1 MAGRKKIEIR
11 KGSKFRKIV
20 ELYKADLIS
29 ITDAASI
36 LGLSRTTFY
45 RRMKEADK
53 VDDEMLK

>member
-11 KGSKFRKIV
+11 NNNKFRKTV

-53 VDDEMLK
+53 VDEMLK

>member
-11 KGSKFRKIV
+11 NSNKFRKTV

-45 RRMKEADK
+45 RRMKEADR
-53 VDDEMLK
+53 VDEMLK